1 MAQFTNQATLSYNGM
16 TVSSNIVTGEITQVL
31 ELQKKAVIDSYR
43 IDDTLTYV
51 LTLRNTGTADY
62 TDLTVTDDL
71 GAYAFGGGT
80 LTPLTYTGDPVLYYV
95 GGVLQ
100 AAPTVTAGPPLVI
113 RGLRVPAGQS
123 TVLIYRAR
131 VNAYANPGAEA
142 QIRNTASLTGGGL
155 AEAVTAEETVTA
167 VAEPQLTILKS
178 VSPTSVAENGEL
190 LYTFILQNTGTAPA
204 DAGAALTVTDTF
216 NPILRTPLTV
226 TLNGDVWPQ
235 EGNYTYSAATGEF
248 ATVAG
253 RITVPAAAYTQN
265 PATGI
270 WSVTPGTTT
279 LTVSGSL

>member
-43 IDDTLTYV
+43 ADDTLTYV

-113 RGLRVPAGQS
+113 SGLRVPAGQS

-167 VAEPQLTILKS
+167 VAAPQLTILKS

-216 NPILRTPLTV
+216 NPILRAPLTV

>member
-43 IDDTLTYV
+43 ADDTLTYV

-71 GAYAFGGGT
+71 GAYSFGGGT

-123 TVLIYRAR
+123 AVLIYRAR

-235 EGNYTYSAATGEF
+235 EG
-248 ATVAG
+248 
-253 RITVPAAAYTQN
+253 ITVPAAAYTQN

>member
-43 IDDTLTYV
+43 ADDTLTYV

-113 RGLRVPAGQS
+113 SGLRVPAGQS

-167 VAEPQLTILKS
+167 VAAPQLTILKS

-216 NPILRTPLTV
+216 NPILRAPLTV
-226 TLNGDVWPQ
+226 ALNGDVWPQ

>member
-43 IDDTLTYV
+43 ADDTLTYV

-113 RGLRVPAGQS
+113 SGLRVPAGQS

-167 VAEPQLTILKS
+167 VAAPQLTILKS

-216 NPILRTPLTV
+216 NPILRAPLTV

-253 RITVPAAAYTQN
+253 RITVPAATYTQN

>member
-16 TVSSNIVTGEITQVL
+16 TISSNIVTGEITQVL

-43 IDDTLTYV
+43 ADDTLTYV

-113 RGLRVPAGQS
+113 SGLRVPAGQS

-155 AEAVTAEETVTA
+155 AEAVTAEETVTS

-216 NPILRTPLTV
+216 NPILRAPLTV

-253 RITVPAAAYTQN
+253 RITVPAATYTQN

>member
-43 IDDTLTYV
+43 TDDALTYV

-142 QIRNTASLTGGGL
+142 QILNTASLTGGGL

-270 WSVTPGTTT
+270 WSVTPGTST

>member
-43 IDDTLTYV
+43 ADDTLTYV

-123 TVLIYRAR
+123 AVLIYRAR

-270 WSVTPGTTT
+270 WSVTPGTST

>member
-43 IDDTLTYV
+43 ADDTLTYV

-155 AEAVTAEETVTA
+155 AEAVTAEETVTS

-216 NPILRTPLTV
+216 NPILRAPLTV

-253 RITVPAAAYTQN
+253 RITVPAATYTQN

>member
-31 ELQKKAVIDSYR
+31 ELPKKAVIDSYR
-43 IDDTLTYV
+43 IDDALTYV

>member
-43 IDDTLTYV
+43 ADDTLTYV

-123 TVLIYRAR
+123 AVLI
-131 VNAYANPGAEA
+131 
-142 QIRNTASLTGGGL
+142 
-155 AEAVTAEETVTA
+155 TVHGST
-167 VAEPQLTILKS
+167 PM
-178 VSPTSVAENGEL
+178 PTP
-190 LYTFILQNTGTAPA
+190 APRRRSA
-204 DAGAALTVTDTF
+204 T
-216 NPILRTPLTV
+216 RPL
-226 TLNGDVWPQ
+226 
-235 EGNYTYSAATGEF
+235 
-248 ATVAG
+248 
-253 RITVPAAAYTQN
+253 
-265 PATGI
+265 
-270 WSVTPGTTT
+270 
-279 LTVSGSL
+279 

>member
-43 IDDTLTYV
+43 TDDALTYV

-123 TVLIYRAR
+123 AVLIYRAR

-265 PATGI
+265 LATGI

>member
-43 IDDTLTYV
+43 ADDTLTYV

-123 TVLIYRAR
+123 AVLIYRAR

-253 RITVPAAAYTQN
+253 RITVPAATYTQN

>member
-43 IDDTLTYV
+43 ADDTLTYV

-123 TVLIYRAR
+123 AVLIYRAR

>member
-43 IDDTLTYV
+43 IDDALTYV

-123 TVLIYRAR
+123 AVLIYRAR

>member
-43 IDDTLTYV
+43 ADDTLTYV

-123 TVLIYRAR
+123 AVLIYRAR

-142 QIRNTASLTGGGL
+142 QIRNMASLTGGGL

-265 PATGI
+265 SATGI

>member
-43 IDDTLTYV
+43 ADDTLTYV

-123 TVLIYRAR
+123 AVLIYRAR

-142 QIRNTASLTGGGL
+142 QILNTASLTGGGL

-270 WSVTPGTTT
+270 WSVTPGTST

>member
-43 IDDTLTYV
+43 IDDALTYV

-270 WSVTPGTTT
+270 WSVTPDTTT

>member
-43 IDDTLTYV
+43 TDDALTYV

-270 WSVTPGTTT
+270 WSVTPGTST

>member
-31 ELQKKAVIDSYR
+31 ELQKNAVIDSYR
-43 IDDTLTYV
+43 ADDTLTYV

-123 TVLIYRAR
+123 AVLIYRAR

-253 RITVPAAAYTQN
+253 RITVPAATYTQN

>member
-43 IDDTLTYV
+43 TDDTLTYV

-123 TVLIYRAR
+123 AVLIYRAR

-142 QIRNTASLTGGGL
+142 QILNTASLTGGGL

>member
-1 MAQFTNQATLSYNGM
+1 MAQFTNQAALSYNGM

-43 IDDTLTYV
+43 TGDTLTYV

-71 GAYAFGGGT
+71 GAYAFGSGT

-204 DAGAALTVTDTF
+204 DAAAALTVTDTF

>member
-43 IDDTLTYV
+43 ADDTLTYV

-123 TVLIYRAR
+123 AVLIYRAR
-131 VNAYANPGAEA
+131 VNAYVNPGAEA